1 MSSSLLS
8 ETEAWLKEEVRPIAN
23 ELDQDPLLLRR
34 AFDAMAER
42 SLLALRVPAEFG
54 GPETPEDVFRE
65 FQELIAR
72 YSGSLAFLQT
82 QHQSAANIL
91 MKSTNQALREELL
104 PKLVKGER
112 RIGLGFSQLRRPGEP
127 IMKAF
132 EGQGGY
138 RLSGHAPWVTGQGFF
153 DSWLVG
159 AQLPDGS
166 AVFGLTPFAAEAG
179 ITFSE
184 PMKLAAFQS
193 GQTVTCDL
201 DDWLLAEDQVVF
213 VKRPGWIQ
221 TNDMINI
228 TLQGW
233 FALGCARAGLDVME
247 EAWRRRRSDSIR
259 TALDALEAERM
270 ACREALTRPC
280 DPEPERLKARA
291 WVIDLAVRC
300 AHAAVVASSGAS
312 NSLGH
317 PAQRVFREALVFS
330 VTAQTGPIMEATLA
344 RLIGRGQPFG

>member
-1 MSSSLLS
+1 MTSSLLS
-8 ETEAWLKEEVRPIAN
+8 ETEAWLKAEVKPIAN
-23 ELDQDPLLLRR
+23 ELDQDPLLLQS
-34 AFDAMAER
+34 AYDAMAER
-42 SLLALRVPAEFG
+42 GLLALRVPAEFG

-65 FQELIAR
+65 FQELMAR

-91 MKSTNQALREELL
+91 MKSTNQALREDLL
-104 PKLVKGER
+104 PKVVKGER

-132 EGQGGY
+132 EAPGGC
-138 RLSGHAPWVTGQGFF
+138 RLTGHSPWVTGQGFF

-166 AVFGLTPFAAEAG
+166 AVFGLAPFSEEPG
-179 ITFSE
+179 VTFSE

-201 DDWLLAEDQVVF
+201 NDWLLREDQIVF

-247 EAWRRRRSDSIR
+247 EAWVRRKSDSIK
-259 TALDALEAERM
+259 TALEALEAERM
-270 ACREALTRPC
+270 LCREALTRPC

-344 RLIGRGQPFG
+344 RLVGRGQPAG

>member
-1 MSSSLLS
+1 MKSTLLS
-8 ETEAWLKEEVRPIAN
+8 ETEAWLMAEVRPIAN
-23 ELDQDPLLLRR
+23 ELDQDPFLLGR
-34 AFDAMAER
+34 AYDAMAER
-42 SLLALRVPAEFG
+42 GLLALRVPAEFG
-54 GPETPEDVFRE
+54 GSDTPEDTFRE
-65 FQELIAR
+65 FQELMAR
-72 YSGSLAFLQT
+72 CSGSLAFLQT

-91 MKSTNQALREELL
+91 LKSTNQQLKADLL

-112 RIGLGFSQLRRPGEP
+112 RVGLGFSQLRRPGEP
-127 IMKAF
+127 IMKAV
-132 EGQGGY
+132 EAPGGY
-138 RLSGHAPWVTGQGFF
+138 RLKGHAPWVTGQGFF

-166 AVFGLTPFAAEAG
+166 AVFGLAPFAKEDG
-179 ITFSE
+179 VSFSE

-201 DDWLLAEDQVVF
+201 TDWLLREDQVVF

-247 EAWRRRRSDSIR
+247 EAWLKRKLDSIK
-259 TALDALEAERM
+259 TALDLLEAERM
-270 ACREALTRPC
+270 ECREALTRPC

-330 VTAQTGPIMEATLA
+330 VTAQTGPIMEATLH
-344 RLIGRGQPFG
+344 RLTDRRQPHG